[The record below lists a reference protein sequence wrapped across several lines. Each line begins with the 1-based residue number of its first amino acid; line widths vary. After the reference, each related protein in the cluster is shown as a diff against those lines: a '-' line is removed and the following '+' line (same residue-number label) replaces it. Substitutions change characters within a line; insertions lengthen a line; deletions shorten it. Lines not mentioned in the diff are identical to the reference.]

1 LDGAA
6 AAPVIRT
13 ILEEKRM
20 ADLTGKTAVITGA
33 AGGMGQVAC
42 EHFCADGARVIGID
56 IDEKTGGE
64 LQERLTAAGHDFAFH
79 AGSVFDQGD
88 IDRVAGIVK
97 DSFGNLD
104 ILYNNAGIVLGKPM
118 LETSEEEWDLVH
130 NVTLKGTFM
139 MTKALVPLMGPGGSI
154 INISSTGG
162 LVGFEF
168 MSAYCAA
175 KGGVALFTKSVAM
188 DLAPD
193 IRVNAICPGV
203 IDTPMPR
210 AFVSE
215 LADDEAK
222 AVWTNFE
229 EGHLLKRVGRSE
241 EVVAM
246 ARFLASDEASFVTG
260 AALPV
265 DGGWTAG
272 K

>member
-1 LDGAA
+1 
-6 AAPVIRT
+6 
-13 ILEEKRM
+13 M
-20 ADLTGKTAVITGA
+20 ADLSGKTAVISGA

-42 EHFCADGARVIGID
+42 EQFCEDGARVIGVD
-56 IDEKTGGE
+56 IDEATGGE
-64 LQERLTAAGHDFAFH
+64 LQERLSAAGHDFTFH
-79 AGSVFDQGD
+79 AGSVFSPED
-88 IDRVAGIVK
+88 IEGLVAVVR
-97 DSFGNLD
+97 DSFGHLD
-104 ILYNNAGIVLGKPM
+104 ILYNNAGVVLGKPV
-118 LETSEEEWDLVH
+118 LETTEEEWDLVH

-154 INISSTGG
+154 INVSSTGG

-175 KGGVALFTKSVAM
+175 KGGVALFTKSCAM

-210 AFVSE
+210 AFVSK
-215 LADDEAK
+215 LSDDEAK
-222 AVWTNFE
+222 EVWSNFE
-229 EGHLLKRVGRSE
+229 EGHLLKRVGRPE

-246 ARFLASDEASFVTG
+246 ARMLASDDASFITG

-265 DGGWTAG
+265 DGGWTAQ
-272 K
+272 

>member
-1 LDGAA
+1 
-6 AAPVIRT
+6 
-13 ILEEKRM
+13 M
-20 ADLTGKTAVITGA
+20 ADLDGKTAVISGA
-33 AGGMGQVAC
+33 GGGMGQVAC
-42 EHFCADGARVIGID
+42 EQFCEDGARVIGVD
-56 IDEKTGGE
+56 INAAAGTA
-64 LQERLTAAGHDFAFH
+64 LQDRLTAAGHDFAFFQ
-79 AGSVFDQGD
+79 GSVFDQGD
-88 IDRVAGIVK
+88 IDALVAVVTEK
-97 DSFGNLD
+97 FGHLD
-104 ILYNNAGIVLGKPM
+104 VLYNNAGVVLGKPM
-118 LETSEEEWDLVH
+118 LETTEEEWDLVH
-130 NVTLKGTFM
+130 NVALKGTFL

-175 KGGVALFTKSVAM
+175 KGGVVLFTKSCAM

-210 AFVSE
+210 AFISE
-215 LADDEAK
+215 LSEEEGN
-222 AVWTNFE
+222 AVWSNFE
-229 EGHLLKRVGRSE
+229 QGHLLKRVGRPE

-246 ARFLASDEASFVTG
+246 ARMLASDEASFITG